1 MEVGRSSANLQPIEG
16 VTQQDP
22 SPAIRQIRVGLI
34 APQLGVFVL
43 NPWLFSQEVGSDR
56 LWINE
61 CRWALGGSREVGGGA
76 DSLHKN

>member
-1 MEVGRSSANLQPIEG
+1 M
-16 VTQQDP
+16 
-22 SPAIRQIRVGLI
+22 RVGLI

-61 CRWALGGSREVGGGA
+61 SRWGLGSYTEVAAGEVA
-76 DSLHKN
+76 QTVRKN